1 MDQSASNSFFTR
13 KSFESLQLEEQD
25 MLRRNFIV
33 LIAMAVSSLMVI
45 GSIASYGGESAST
58 AVLLVQPA
66 ATLVLAGLHY
76 LRKGIRAFG
85 YVAIT
90 FVLLT
95 NLYTTLQTPAIYNL
109 QSVFYLVAMSLIFM
123 RLSILLI
130 GSAGGLAMTLL
141 IVFGQ
146 QEQLNISNN
155 DQFAYL
161 LLYLL
166 ISMLFVCLYIVS
178 RQLIRNMETSRRQAE
193 ELLRAQEEQKR
204 ALIAGVATVSEKTN
218 EIAGMGEENIRI
230 FGEMNGAFQEIASG
244 AGLQA
249 DSASTIS
256 ESVQRLNEF
265 VKEMTSANETLR
277 ERAGEA
283 ERLSRDGR
291 YRMREL
297 SDIHETF
304 NSEMSDLTARFAEL
318 AAGLEETGRI
328 SGAIQDI
335 ASRTNLLSLNA
346 GIEAARAGEHGRGFA
361 VVAGEIRKLADM
373 TAQSA
378 ESISTQLVD
387 FQERAE
393 ATRKRIDQATRRMLR
408 TEEVREQADK
418 AFRAIAAAVETL
430 KRLTDQQYDSMD
442 KLREQTGQI
451 GDSTSHLASTSE
463 QASATLQELSAT
475 LQSLFEMNR
484 VSLERI
490 RQAESDLQDMIR

>member
-1 MDQSASNSFFTR
+1 MVQSASNSFFSR
-13 KSFESLQLEEQD
+13 KSFESLSLEERD
-25 MLRRNFIV
+25 LLRRNFIV
-33 LIAMAVSSLMVI
+33 LIAMAVSSLMVL
-45 GSIASYGGESAST
+45 GSIASYGSEISSA
-58 AVLLVQPA
+58 AVLLIQPVT
-66 ATLVLAGLHY
+66 TLVLAGMHY
-76 LRKGIRAFG
+76 MRKGIRAFG

-95 NLYTTLQTPAIYNL
+95 NLYTTLQTPALYNI
-109 QSVFYLVAMSLIFM
+109 QSVIYLAVMSLIFM
-123 RLSILLI
+123 RLPILLI
-130 GSAGGLAMTLL
+130 GSAGGLAMMLL
-141 IVFGQ
+141 ITFVQ
-146 QEQLNISNN
+146 QDQLNLSDN
-155 DQFAYL
+155 DQFTYL
-161 LLYLL
+161 LLYVL

-178 RQLIRNMETSRRQAE
+178 RQLIRNMETSRGHAE
-193 ELLRAQEEQKR
+193 SLLRAQEEQRR
-204 ALIAGVATVSEKTN
+204 ALIASVAAVSEKTN

-230 FGEMNGAFQEIASG
+230 FGEMNDAFQEISSG

-256 ESVQRLNEF
+256 ESVQKLNEF
-265 VKEMTSANETLR
+265 VKEMSDANETLL

-283 ERLSRDGR
+283 EQLSRDGQD
-291 YRMREL
+291 RMQEL

-304 NSEMSDLTARFAEL
+304 NAEMTDLTVRFTEL
-318 AAGLEETGRI
+318 AAGLEETGKI
-328 SGAIQDI
+328 SGTIQDI

-373 TAQSA
+373 TARSA

-387 FQERAE
+387 FLERAE
-393 ATRKRIDQATRRMLR
+393 ATRERIDQATRRMLR

-430 KRLTDQQYDSMD
+430 KRLADQQSDSMD